1 MRTAQD
7 FADYIE
13 YSGLGEKARDVFT
26 SADVGAYENRALFVT
41 VKETQSSKAP
51 DVTINADY
59 INLNVKIQG
68 NYGKNGENR
77 VLDKAMAI
85 YRLFHLKTDLVING
99 HTYHYIQAL
108 NPPIHTGF
116 DAETGISTYE
126 FNCEIFRRLN

>member
-7 FADYIE
+7 IADYIE

-51 DVTINADY
+51 DVTINSDY
-59 INLNVKIQG
+59 INVNIKIQG

-77 VLDKAMAI
+77 VLERRWRSI
-85 YRLFHLKTDLVING
+85 VC
-99 HTYHYIQAL
+99 
-108 NPPIHTGF
+108 
-116 DAETGISTYE
+116 STSRPTSTSTATST
-126 FNCEIFRRLN
+126 ITFRH